1 MGVDICARRVRGVC
15 GVSRMSRKL
24 AWHPDLIV
32 ARLHGRPAARPAAL
46 RQIRAQQREPRAE
59 QGEGERLH
67 LSQYKA
73 WVRRWLG
80 DGSFDDSALGQFA
93 NDVSRTNA
101 GPHVL
106 KAPVPER
113 QYQSLKEWVRI
124 VKRHV
129 YSSAAFAARRR
140 GFFSGTA
147 AGASSTGGSA
157 AGCASRLR

>member
-1 MGVDICARRVRGVC
+1 
-15 GVSRMSRKL
+15 MSRKL
-24 AWHPDLIV
+24 AWHPYPIV

-73 WVRRWLG
+73 WVRRRLG
-80 DGSFDDSALGQFA
+80 DDSFDHSAIGQFA
-93 NDVSRTNA
+93 NDVNRTNA
-101 GPHVL
+101 GHVL
-106 KAPVPER
+106 KAPDRGR

-124 VKRHV
+124 EKRHV

-140 GFFSGTA
+140 GFFSGIA

-157 AGCASRLR
+157 AGCVSRLR